1 MENSKF
7 CAFRHCSKNE
17 VIAHMIRLHK
27 HDPQFVILCAVCGQS
42 YAKYESYRKHV
53 QRGHKNIAIE
63 NNEINAVAIAEDHY
77 ANVNLTQEGDKVIKC
92 SELLDQQ
99 CLSYLL

>member
-1 MENSKF
+1 M
-7 CAFRHCSKNE
+7 HLDILGKNE

-42 YAKYESYRKHV
+42 YAKYESCRKHV

-63 NNEINAVAIAEDHY
+63 NNEINAVAIGKESGFL
-77 ANVNLTQEGDKVIKC
+77 NKVI
-92 SELLDQQ
+92 SMTSGEINYR
-99 CLSYLL
+99 SPI

>member
-1 MENSKF
+1 
-7 CAFRHCSKNE
+7 
-17 VIAHMIRLHK
+17 MIRLHK